1 MRNPEVGPFGE
12 TFFDASVLAI
22 VEAFFVNN
30 PSGGWVE
37 SVLTVATHLFDG
49 FFAARVRTGWPGL
62 FLPWPFALT
71 AVILRLGF

>member
-12 TFFDASVLAI
+12 TSFDASVLAI

-37 SVLTVATHLFDG
+37 SVLTVATHLLAG
-49 FFAARVRTGWPGL
+49 FFAARVRTGWLGR
-62 FLPWPFALT
+62 FLLRPFALT
-71 AVILRLGF
+71 AVILRLGA